1 MLSHPRLSNVK
12 GQVLHI
18 NMKAAIRLHIYVFHV
33 NKTVIALFE
42 IDCIDYTIFNLG
54 FLEIEYAS
62 GRIRES
68 RMNVQQ

>member
-1 MLSHPRLSNVK
+1 
-12 GQVLHI
+12 
-18 NMKAAIRLHIYVFHV
+18 MKAVISLHIYVFYV
-33 NKTVIALFE
+33 SKTAIALFE

-54 FLEIEYAS
+54 FLETEYAS